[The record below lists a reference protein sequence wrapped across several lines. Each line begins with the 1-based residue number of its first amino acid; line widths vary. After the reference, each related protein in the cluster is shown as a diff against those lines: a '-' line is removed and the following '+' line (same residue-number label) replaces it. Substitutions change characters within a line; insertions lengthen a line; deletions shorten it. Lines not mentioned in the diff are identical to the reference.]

1 MTTPQRSNQQT
12 IRLSAEVADAFRSGR
27 AVVGMESTI
36 YSSLGLPAPHNLDA
50 LRRCEAAIRGAGAIP
65 AVTAVLDG
73 VCCVGI
79 EPNEVERVLAVDNKV
94 SARDLPVVMA
104 RGGDGVTTV
113 AASVTLCSRAG
124 VSVFATG
131 GMGGVHRGAELSGD
145 ISADLGAL
153 RAEPVLTV
161 TAGAKA
167 FLDLSRTLEYLD
179 TLGVPVLGFGT
190 DEFPAFYSRS
200 SGVAVPH
207 RVDSAAEAAAIYLAG
222 QTLGYTGGVVVANP
236 IPAHAEIPAEQI
248 NPVIDD
254 ALSAAERV
262 GAVGAAVTPFVL
274 AAIAE
279 ATEGRSIPAN
289 LALAESNARVAA
301 EIAVAITHQR
311 AT

>member
-1 MTTPQRSNQQT
+1 MTNSEQLQAG
-12 IRLSAEVADAFRSGR
+12 IRLTAEVADALSSGQ

-36 YSSLGLPAPHNLDA
+36 YSSLGLPAPHNLEA
-50 LRRCEAAIRGAGAIP
+50 LNRCEAAIRTGGAVP

-73 VCCVGI
+73 VCCVGL
-79 EPNEVERVLAVDNKV
+79 EPSEIERVLGVDNKV
-94 SARDLPVVMA
+94 SARDLPVVVA
-104 RGGDGVTTV
+104 RRADGVTTV
-113 AASVTLCSRAG
+113 AASVTLCARAG

-167 FLDLSRTLEYLD
+167 FLDLARTLEHLD
-179 TLGVPVLGFGT
+179 TLGVPVLGFQT
-190 DEFPAFYSRS
+190 DQFPAFYSRE

-207 RVDSAAEAAAIYLAG
+207 RVDSPEEAAAIYLAG
-222 QTLGYTGGVVVANP
+222 GAIGYTGGFVVANP
-236 IPAHAEIPAEQI
+236 IPADAEIPADQI
-248 NPVIDD
+248 NPVIDA
-254 ALSAAERV
+254 ALEAAGRA

-289 LALAESNARVAA
+289 LALAESNAAVAA
-301 EIAVAITHQR
+301 QIASAISRLR